1 MKGGHNLQLIEGGQ
15 YLDEVK
21 AEYNRKMKK
30 TKKKKKKK
38 KWVTKNTQK
47 KKD

>member
-38 KWVTKNTQK
+38 MGDKKYTK

>member
-21 AEYNRKMKK
+21 AEYNAFI
-30 TKKKKKKK
+30 
-38 KWVTKNTQK
+38 WCINYN
-47 KKD
+47 

>member
-1 MKGGHNLQLIEGGQ
+1 MKGGHNLQLIKGGQ

-30 TKKKKKKK
+30 TKMIKKEKKKKKIG
-38 KWVTKNTQK
+38 
-47 KKD
+47 